1 MITVI
6 LILALSAAL
15 NTMFASYATFVQ
27 DHSVYPYNTQ
37 CLRNDSTGS
46 LDRYM
51 KPLGTELEEY
61 SSWSSTGNVDETEE
75 DCSNQIIDTN
85 IDLDFFANAFSDNM
99 EATDSVG
106 AYFSKIFD
114 LLVRPSSIVILFS
127 IAVTGIVLNSLNKLK
142 KGTNGTRKGFS
153 QGTRERVLRKQ
164 NHRCVYCRKIL
175 KVIDYHHKNGNRS
188 DNRESNCQALCPNC
202 HAIKTRN
209 KLIKN

>member
-15 NTMFASYATFVQ
+15 NTMFASDATFVQ

-37 CLRNDSTGS
+37 GLKNDSTGS

-51 KPLGTELEEY
+51 KSLGTELEEY

-85 IDLDFFANAFSDNM
+85 IDLDFFAYAFSDNM
-99 EATDSVG
+99 EANDSIG

-114 LLVRPSSIVILFS
+114 LLVRPSSIVLLFS
-127 IAVTGIVLNSLNKLK
+127 IGVTGIVLNSLKKLK
-142 KGTNGTRKGFS
+142 KGTKETRKGFP

-164 NHRCVYCRKIL
+164 NHRCVYCRKAL

-202 HAIKTRN
+202 HALKTRN

>member
-1 MITVI
+1 
-6 LILALSAAL
+6 
-15 NTMFASYATFVQ
+15 MFASDATFVQ

-51 KPLGTELEEY
+51 KPLGTELEED

-99 EATDSVG
+99 EVNDSIG

-114 LLVRPSSIVILFS
+114 LLVRPSSIVLLFS
-127 IAVTGIVLNSLNKLK
+127 IVVTGIVLNSLKKLK

-164 NHRCVYCRKIL
+164 NHRCVYCRKAL